1 MSYLINITYNDL
13 PARMGGILV
22 QNVTCFGNRG
32 AEADAQVR
40 HDVEMIVSCVDPG
53 AIFFSV
59 SAVTNAESLLR
70 VASCCRFRGCNLT
83 EIKIE
88 CVSEMTR

>member
-53 AIFFSV
+53 AIFILHV
-59 SAVTNAESLLR
+59 CCIQRRVTAERGKLLPISGLQFNR
-70 VASCCRFRGCNLT
+70 DKS
-83 EIKIE
+83 
-88 CVSEMTR
+88 